1 MKKKEY
7 SFIDFLISIVDDVIN
22 PKQES
27 VSPYDINFTNHYKA
41 LYNVEETL
49 EKDYKTK
56 VEIKNIVQD
65 KKSKTITAN
74 SNITIDKFKKD
85 EIKSFLD
92 ENNIDYKLT
101 NGKIKN
107 ITIGKQSK
115 GVIDERKWKEN
126 DVK

>member
-74 SNITIDKFKKD
+74 SNITIDKSKKD